1 MPAPSPDHRR
11 VIAERNI
18 EAILDATDLLLERG
32 SQLSIAA
39 VAAEAGLSRVTVYSH
54 FLNLDAL
61 LEAVVERAVKR
72 TMALF
77 DEAELENG
85 PPLEAVERLINLGWE
100 ELDHHRA
107 RAHAGLQQLGSAA
120 LTRSHEP
127 VAARMRD
134 VVERGRND
142 GSFRTDLPTD
152 WLVKSW
158 LALIHAAAEEVHAG
172 TTDATSARTL
182 LTATIRE
189 LFLGP
194 GRLNKA

>member
-1 MPAPSPDHRR
+1 MSQHAPDYRR

-18 EAILDATDLLLERG
+18 EAILDAADRLLGRG

-54 FLNLDAL
+54 FLNLEAL

-77 DEAELENG
+77 DQADLENG
-85 PPLEAVERLINLGWE
+85 PPLEAVERLLNLGWE
-100 ELDHHRA
+100 ELDQHRA
-107 RAHAGLQQLGSAA
+107 RAQAGLQQLRSAA
-120 LTRSHEP
+120 LARSHQA
-127 VAARMRD
+127 VADRIRD

-152 WLVKSW
+152 WLVKSF

-172 TTDATSARTL
+172 TTDATSARAL

-194 GRLNKA
+194 GAVNPA

>member
-1 MPAPSPDHRR
+1 MSDPAPDYRR

-18 EAILDATDLLLERG
+18 EAILDAADLLLERG

-54 FLNLDAL
+54 FLNLEAL

-72 TMALF
+72 TMALY
-77 DEAELENG
+77 DEADLENG
-85 PPLEAVERLINLGWE
+85 PPLEAVKRLINLGWE
-100 ELDHHRA
+100 ELDRNRGRA
-107 RAHAGLQQLGSAA
+107 QAGLQQLSSAA
-120 LTRSHEP
+120 LTRSHQD
-127 VAARMRD
+127 ADTRMRD
-134 VVERGRND
+134 VVERGRSD

-158 LALIHAAAEEVHAG
+158 LALIHAAAEEVHVG
-172 TTDATSARTL
+172 RTDATSARAL
-182 LTATIRE
+182 LSATIRE

-194 GRLNKA
+194 GRA

>member
-1 MPAPSPDHRR
+1 MSDPAHDYRR

-18 EAILDATDLLLERG
+18 EAILDAADLLLGRG
-32 SQLSIAA
+32 SQLTIRA

-54 FLNLDAL
+54 FLNLEAL

-77 DEAELENG
+77 DQAELERG
-85 PPLEAVERLINLGWE
+85 PPLAALERLINLGWE
-100 ELDHHRA
+100 ELDRNRA
-107 RAHAGLQQLGSAA
+107 RVHAALQQLGSAA
-120 LTRSHEP
+120 VTRSHQA
-127 VAARMRD
+127 VAARVRE
-134 VVERGRND
+134 VVERGRSE

-172 TTDATSARTL
+172 RTDATSARAL
-182 LTATIRE
+182 LSTTIRE
-189 LFLGP
+189 LFLG
-194 GRLNKA
+194 RDRA

>member
-1 MPAPSPDHRR
+1 MSQHAPDYLR

-18 EAILDATDLLLERG
+18 EAILDAADRLLGRG

-54 FLNLDAL
+54 FLNLEAL
-61 LEAVVERAVKR
+61 LEAVVERAVRR

-77 DEAELENG
+77 DQADLENG
-85 PPLEAVERLINLGWE
+85 PPLEAVERLINIGWE

-107 RAHAGLQQLGSAA
+107 RAHAGLQQLRSEA
-120 LTRSHEP
+120 LARSHEA
-127 VAARMRD
+127 VTARMRD
-134 VVERGRND
+134 VVERGRN
-142 GSFRTDLPTD
+142 GGGFRTDLPAD

-158 LALIHAAAEEVHAG
+158 LALVHAAAEEVHAG
-172 TTDATSARTL
+172 RTDATSARAL

-194 GRLNKA
+194 GAVNQA

>member
-1 MPAPSPDHRR
+1 MSDPAPDHRR

-18 EAILDATDLLLERG
+18 EAILDAADALLGRG

-77 DEAELENG
+77 DQADLENG
-85 PPLEAVERLINLGWE
+85 PPLDALERLINLGWE
-100 ELDHHRA
+100 ELDRHRA
-107 RAHAGLQQLGSAA
+107 RVHAGLQQLGSAA
-120 LTRSHEP
+120 LARSHQA
-127 VAARMRD
+127 VAARIRD

-152 WLVKSW
+152 WLVKSF

-172 TTDATSARTL
+172 RTDATSARAL
-182 LTATIRE
+182 LTGTIRE
-189 LFLGP
+189 LFVGP
-194 GRLNKA
+194 GHVNQA

>member
-1 MPAPSPDHRR
+1 MSQPAPDYRR

-18 EAILDATDLLLERG
+18 EAILDAADLLLGRG
-32 SQLSIAA
+32 AQLTIAA
-39 VAAEAGLSRVTVYSH
+39 VATEAGLSRVTVYSH
-54 FLNLDAL
+54 FLNLNAL
-61 LEAVVERAVKR
+61 LEAVVERAVTR

-77 DEAELENG
+77 DQADLENG
-85 PPLEAVERLINLGWE
+85 PPLDALERLINLGWE
-100 ELDHHRA
+100 ELDRNRA
-107 RAHAGLQQLGSAA
+107 RVHAGLQQLGSTA
-120 LTRSHEP
+120 LTRAHQAA
-127 VAARMRD
+127 AARIRD
-134 VVERGRND
+134 VVERGRSD

-172 TTDATSARTL
+172 TTDATSARAL

-194 GRLNKA
+194 GRA